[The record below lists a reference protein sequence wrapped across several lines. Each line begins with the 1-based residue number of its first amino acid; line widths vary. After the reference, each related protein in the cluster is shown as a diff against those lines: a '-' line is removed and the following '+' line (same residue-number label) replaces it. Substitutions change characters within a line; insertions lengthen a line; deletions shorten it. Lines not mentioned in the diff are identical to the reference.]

1 MNSSDSVGNVLGQ
14 EKCGN
19 LGMALSNFF
28 NPRTCCC
35 HARPKFMQQ
44 IDVQQSKHVMNSHHD
59 KLLQEGAQDD
69 EPAQTSIQCTLCP
82 SDSTHCFWTLQ
93 MKQQQQ
99 QQQNIVTRLKQR
111 IIGLQQT
118 LPAFFLCL
126 IQVQKRLQV
135 ANRHRC
141 WVCYLR
147 TTNHFFK

>member
-1 MNSSDSVGNVLGQ
+1 
-14 EKCGN
+14 
-19 LGMALSNFF
+19 
-28 NPRTCCC
+28 
-35 HARPKFMQQ
+35 
-44 IDVQQSKHVMNSHHD
+44 MNSHHD

-99 QQQNIVTRLKQR
+99 QQQQQQHIVTRLKQR

-135 ANRHRC
+135 VNRHRC

-147 TTNHFFK
+147 TTNHFFKWNFSEQHTEDTWMHNMVALLYFPTGFVWLLQTCSGDWRYTFLGRAYKAA